1 MNFRYK
7 VTLIEKCTDDKLPYY
22 YTNEFTIYLVFQ
34 AANMIEAMDDTV
46 NPCDDFYE
54 FACGGWIRSYV
65 LPEDKS
71 WNSILFEVGDRVEIK
86 VKGWYSLFF
95 MVFLTQTNTFQETK
109 TTINQTLCN

>member
-1 MNFRYK
+1 
-7 VTLIEKCTDDKLPYY
+7 
-22 YTNEFTIYLVFQ
+22 
-34 AANMIEAMDDTV
+34 MIEAMDDTV

-95 MVFLTQTNTFQETK
+95 SKNRDYNITRRYIISIL
-109 TTINQTLCN
+109 L